1 MSEQRP
7 RPDAN
12 HCFVCGPDNPL
23 GLRISYRMDGAIC
36 RAQFV
41 PGPFH
46 GGYQDLTHGGI
57 IYSVLDDVMANWLF
71 LQGARGHTAR
81 VEIRYREPVALGEPL
96 LLEGRMLR
104 RKGRFVVMHGTAR
117 RASDLALVAEAEGT
131 FMIVEA
137 AQTLSGGGD
146 S

>member
-1 MSEQRP
+1 MSEQRG

-23 GLRISYRMDGAIC
+23 GLRIAYRMEGEVC
-36 RAQFV
+36 RAEFV

-71 LQGARGHTAR
+71 LQGVRGHTAKC
-81 VEIRYREPVALGEPL
+81 EIRYREPLELGERL
-96 LLEGRMLR
+96 LLEGRLVK
-104 RKGRFVVMHGTAR
+104 RKGRVVVMHGTAR
-117 RASDLALVAEAEGT
+117 RASDLALVAEAEGS
-131 FMIVEA
+131 FVIVD
-137 AQTLSGGGD
+137 GGGD
-146 S
+146 LAGADR